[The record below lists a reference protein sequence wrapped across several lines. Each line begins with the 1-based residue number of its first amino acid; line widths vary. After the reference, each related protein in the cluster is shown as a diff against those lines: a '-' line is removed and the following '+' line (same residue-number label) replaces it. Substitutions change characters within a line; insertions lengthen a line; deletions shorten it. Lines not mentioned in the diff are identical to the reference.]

1 MAGAVGFDLQDD
13 IVTLGELLL
22 DGTAGGAVVVAVV
35 DVIFQHAVIGDELLK
50 FCPGNEVV
58 MHAVHF
64 AGAGARVVAETEST
78 AGGSSSK

>member
-64 AGAGARVVAETEST
+64 AGAGGT
-78 AGGSSSK
+78 GGGRN